1 MGSEEEGLRLESV
14 WDSEPGI
21 IDYLQV
27 KWQREGKVKKN
38 KGRQGVWILWLM
50 LVASLS
56 LPRLGR
62 FLVPLWTFS

>member
-1 MGSEEEGLRLESV
+1 MESEEEGLLLESV

-27 KWQREGKVKKN
+27 KWQGEGKVKKN